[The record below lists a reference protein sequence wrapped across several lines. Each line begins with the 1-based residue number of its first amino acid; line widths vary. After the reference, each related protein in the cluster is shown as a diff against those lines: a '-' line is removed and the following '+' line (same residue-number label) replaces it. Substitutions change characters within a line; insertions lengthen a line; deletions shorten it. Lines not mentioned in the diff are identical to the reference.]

1 LDPLPFTLIMASAF
15 SHALWNYVAKE
26 AGDKDSFMLLLN
38 VLSLALFLPVF
49 YLILPEIYFPTKI
62 LPFLL
67 ASGVAET
74 IYFLALGKAYE
85 EGDLSVVYPVARS
98 SPMFVAI
105 AASILIG
112 ETITFWG
119 ALGIALILA
128 GVYVLHLKGWSGE
141 ELTRPLRALGA
152 PASRYAFVAALGT
165 TVYSISDKM
174 GVTAVDPLLYSFWLG
189 FVETG
194 MLSIVIIRRR
204 GVGTIKEELKGSLL
218 RISVAGVLMK
228 GGYMLVLVAMSLA
241 QVSYILA
248 LRQVSV
254 VLGAVLGV
262 LLLKEKYGGVRIV
275 GSMIIFLGVYLLGAV
290 A

>member
-1 LDPLPFTLIMASAF
+1 MTSAV

-26 AGDKDSFMLLLN
+26 AGDKDSFMLLIN
-38 VLSLALFLPVF
+38 VFSLAIFLPVF
-49 YLILPEIYFPTKI
+49 YVILPEIYFPVEI
-62 LPFLL
+62 LPFLFV
-67 ASGVAET
+67 SGVAET

-85 EGDLSVVYPVARS
+85 TGDLSVVYPVARS

-105 AASILIG
+105 AASLLIG
-112 ETITFWG
+112 ERISPWG
-119 ALGIALILA
+119 ALGIALILF

-141 ELTRPLRALGA
+141 ELTRPLKALGD

-174 GVTAVDPLLYSFWLG
+174 GVTAVDPILYSFWLG
-189 FVETG
+189 FVITG
-194 MLSIVIIRRR
+194 MMSLVIVKRR
-204 GVGTIKEELKGSLL
+204 GVSLL
-218 RISVAGVLMK
+218 REELRGSLFRVSVAGVLVK
-228 GGYMLVLVAMSLA
+228 GGYMLVLVAMSMA

-254 VLGAVLGV
+254 VLGAALGV
-262 LLLKEKYGGVRIV
+262 VLLKERYGGVRIV
-275 GSMIIFLGVYLLGAV
+275 GSMIIFVGVYLLGAL

>member
-1 LDPLPFTLIMASAF
+1 MDPLPFTLVMASAV

-26 AGDKDSFMLLLN
+26 AGDKDSFMLLIN
-38 VLSLALFLPVF
+38 VFSLGIFLPVF
-49 YLILPEIYFPTKI
+49 FVILPEIYFPVEV
-62 LPFLL
+62 LPFLFV
-67 ASGVAET
+67 SGVAET

-105 AASILIG
+105 AASLLIG
-112 ETITFWG
+112 ERITVWG
-119 ALGIALILA
+119 TLGIALILF

-141 ELTRPLRALGA
+141 ELTRPLKALGD

-165 TVYSISDKM
+165 TVYSLSDKM

-189 FVETG
+189 FVITG
-194 MLSIVIIRRR
+194 MLSLVTVKRR
-204 GVGTIKEELKGSLL
+204 GVSLL
-218 RISVAGVLMK
+218 REELRGSLFRVSVAGVLVK

-254 VLGAVLGV
+254 VLGAALGV
-262 LLLKEKYGGVRIV
+262 VLLKERYGRVRIV
-275 GSMIIFLGVYLLGAV
+275 GSMIIFMGVYLLGAV

>member
-1 LDPLPFTLIMASAF
+1 MDSLPFTLVMISAV

-38 VLSLALFLPVF
+38 VLSLALFLPIF
-49 YLILPEIYFPTKI
+49 YVILPEIYFPAEI

-74 IYFLALGKAYE
+74 VYFLALGKAYE

-105 AASILIG
+105 AASLLIG
-112 ETITFWG
+112 ERVTLWG
-119 ALGIALILA
+119 AVGIALILV

-141 ELTRPLRALGA
+141 ELTKPLRALGA

-165 TVYSISDKM
+165 TVYSISDKL

-189 FVETG
+189 FIITG
-194 MLSIVIIRRR
+194 LLSIVIVRRR
-204 GVGTIKEELKGSLL
+204 GVSVLREELRSSMF
-218 RISVAGVLMK
+218 RISIAGVLMK

-254 VLGAVLGV
+254 VMGAALGV
-262 LLLKEKYGGVRIV
+262 ALLKERYGGVRIV
-275 GSMIIFLGVYLLGAV
+275 GSAIIFLGVYLLGAV

>member
-1 LDPLPFTLIMASAF
+1 MDALPFTLVMASAV

-38 VLSLALFLPVF
+38 VLSLAIFLPVF
-49 YLILPEIYFPTKI
+49 YVILPEIYFPVEI
-62 LPFLL
+62 LPYLV
-67 ASGVAET
+67 ASGFAET
-74 IYFLALGKAYE
+74 VYFLALGKAYE

-105 AASILIG
+105 AASLLIG
-112 ETITFWG
+112 ERITLWG
-119 ALGIALILA
+119 VLGIALILV

-141 ELTRPLRALGA
+141 ELARPLKALGA

-165 TVYSISDKM
+165 TVYSISDKL
-174 GVTAVDPLLYSFWLG
+174 GVTAVEPLLYSFWLG
-189 FVETG
+189 FVVTG
-194 MLSIVIIRRR
+194 MLSIVIVSRI
-204 GVGTIKEELKGSLL
+204 GLGTIREELRGSLF
-218 RISVAGVLMK
+218 RVSVAGVLMK
-228 GGYMLVLVAMSLA
+228 GGYVLVLVAMSLA

-254 VLGAVLGV
+254 VLGAALGV
-262 LLLKEKYGGVRIV
+262 ALLKERYGGVRIV
-275 GSMIIFLGVYLLGAV
+275 GSIIIFLGVYLLGAV

>member
-1 LDPLPFTLIMASAF
+1 MDPLPFMLVMTSAV

-26 AGDKDSFMLLLN
+26 AGDKDSFMLLIN
-38 VLSLALFLPVF
+38 VFSLAIFLPVF
-49 YLILPEIYFPTKI
+49 YVILPEIYFPVEI
-62 LPFLL
+62 LPFLFV
-67 ASGVAET
+67 SGVAET

-85 EGDLSVVYPVARS
+85 TGDLSVVYPVARS

-105 AASILIG
+105 AASLLIG
-112 ETITFWG
+112 ERISPWG
-119 ALGIALILA
+119 ALGIALILF

-141 ELTRPLRALGA
+141 ELTRPLKALGD

-189 FVETG
+189 FVITG
-194 MLSIVIIRRR
+194 MLSLVIVKRR
-204 GVGTIKEELKGSLL
+204 GVSLL
-218 RISVAGVLMK
+218 REELRGSLFRVSVAGVLVK
-228 GGYMLVLVAMSLA
+228 GGYMLVLVAMSMA

-254 VLGAVLGV
+254 VLGAALGV
-262 LLLKEKYGGVRIV
+262 VLLKERYGGVRIV
-275 GSMIIFLGVYLLGAV
+275 GSMIIFVGVYLLGAL

>member
-1 LDPLPFTLIMASAF
+1 MVI
-15 SHALWNYVAKE
+15 
-26 AGDKDSFMLLLN
+26 
-38 VLSLALFLPVF
+38 FLPVF
-49 YLILPEIYFPTKI
+49 YVILPEIYFPVEI
-62 LPFLL
+62 LPFLFI
-67 ASGVAET
+67 SGVAET

-105 AASILIG
+105 AASLLIG
-112 ETITFWG
+112 ERITAWG
-119 ALGIALILA
+119 ALGIAFILF

-141 ELTRPLRALGA
+141 ELTRPLKALGD

-189 FVETG
+189 FVITG
-194 MLSIVIIRRR
+194 MLSLVTVKRR
-204 GVGTIKEELKGSLL
+204 GVSLL
-218 RISVAGVLMK
+218 REELRGSLFRVSVAGVLVK

-254 VLGAVLGV
+254 VLGAALGV
-262 LLLKEKYGGVRIV
+262 VLLKERYGGVRIV
-275 GSMIIFLGVYLLGAV
+275 GSMIIFVGVYLLGAV

>member
-1 LDPLPFTLIMASAF
+1 MDALPFTLVMASAV

-49 YLILPEIYFPTKI
+49 YVILPEIYFPVEI

-112 ETITFWG
+112 ERVTLWG
-119 ALGIALILA
+119 ALGIALILV

-141 ELTRPLRALGA
+141 ELARPLKALGA

-189 FVETG
+189 FIITG
-194 MLSIVIIRRR
+194 MLSLVIVRRR
-204 GVGTIKEELKGSLL
+204 GVGTIKKELRGSML
-218 RISVAGVLMK
+218 RVSVAGVLMK

-254 VLGAVLGV
+254 VLGAALGV
-262 LLLKEKYGGVRIV
+262 IFLKERYGGVRIV
-275 GSMIIFLGVYLLGAV
+275 GSAIIFLGVYLLGAV

>member
-1 LDPLPFTLIMASAF
+1 MDPLPFMLVMTSAV

-26 AGDKDSFMLLLN
+26 AGDKDSFMLLIN
-38 VLSLALFLPVF
+38 VLSLVIFLPVF
-49 YLILPEIYFPTKI
+49 YVILPEIYFPVEI
-62 LPFLL
+62 LPFLFI
-67 ASGVAET
+67 SGVAET

-105 AASILIG
+105 AASLLIG
-112 ETITFWG
+112 ERITAWG
-119 ALGIALILA
+119 ALGIALILF

-141 ELTRPLRALGA
+141 ELTRPLKALGD

-189 FVETG
+189 FVITG
-194 MLSIVIIRRR
+194 MLSLVTVKRR
-204 GVGTIKEELKGSLL
+204 GVSLL
-218 RISVAGVLMK
+218 REELRGSLFRVSVAGVLVK
-228 GGYMLVLVAMSLA
+228 GGYMLVLVAMSMA

-254 VLGAVLGV
+254 VLGAALGV
-262 LLLKEKYGGVRIV
+262 VLLKERYGGVRIV
-275 GSMIIFLGVYLLGAV
+275 GSMIIFVGVYLLGAV

>member
-1 LDPLPFTLIMASAF
+1 MASAV

-26 AGDKDSFMLLLN
+26 AGDKDSFMLLIN
-38 VLSLALFLPVF
+38 VFSLAIFLPVF
-49 YLILPEIYFPTKI
+49 YVILPEIYFPVEI
-62 LPFLL
+62 LPFLFV
-67 ASGVAET
+67 SGVAET

-85 EGDLSVVYPVARS
+85 TGDLSVVYPVARS

-105 AASILIG
+105 AASLLIG
-112 ETITFWG
+112 ERISPWG
-119 ALGIALILA
+119 ALGIALILF

-141 ELTRPLRALGA
+141 ELTRPLKALGD

-189 FVETG
+189 FVITG
-194 MLSIVIIRRR
+194 MMSLVIVKRR
-204 GVGTIKEELKGSLL
+204 GVSLL
-218 RISVAGVLMK
+218 REELRGSLFKVSVAGVLVK
-228 GGYMLVLVAMSLA
+228 GGYMLVLVAMSMA

-254 VLGAVLGV
+254 VLGAALGV
-262 LLLKEKYGGVRIV
+262 VLLKERYGGVRIV
-275 GSMIIFLGVYLLGAV
+275 GSMIIFVGVYLLGAL

>member
-1 LDPLPFTLIMASAF
+1 MDLLPFMLVMTSAV

-26 AGDKDSFMLLLN
+26 AGDKDSFMLLIN
-38 VLSLALFLPVF
+38 VFSLAIFLPVF
-49 YLILPEIYFPTKI
+49 YVILPEIYFPVEI
-62 LPFLL
+62 LPFLFV
-67 ASGVAET
+67 SGVAET

-85 EGDLSVVYPVARS
+85 TGDLSVVYPVARS

-105 AASILIG
+105 AASLLIG
-112 ETITFWG
+112 ERISPWG
-119 ALGIALILA
+119 ALGIALILF

-141 ELTRPLRALGA
+141 ELTRPLKALGD

-189 FVETG
+189 FVITG
-194 MLSIVIIRRR
+194 MLSLVIVKRR
-204 GVGTIKEELKGSLL
+204 GVNLIREELRGSLF
-218 RISVAGVLMK
+218 RVSVAGVLMK

-254 VLGAVLGV
+254 VLGAALGV
-262 LLLKEKYGGVRIV
+262 VLLKERYGGVRIV
-275 GSMIIFLGVYLLGAV
+275 GSMIIFFGVYLLGAV

>member
-1 LDPLPFTLIMASAF
+1 LDPLPFTLVMASAV

-38 VLSLALFLPVF
+38 VLSLAIFLPVF
-49 YLILPEIYFPTKI
+49 YVILPEIRFPVEI
-62 LPFLL
+62 LPFLV

-98 SPMFVAI
+98 SPMFVAL
-105 AASILIG
+105 AASLLIG
-112 ETITFWG
+112 ERITLWG
-119 ALGIALILA
+119 ALGIALILV

-141 ELTRPLRALGA
+141 ELTRPLKALGD

-189 FVETG
+189 FVITG
-194 MLSIVIIRRR
+194 MLSLVIVRRR
-204 GVGTIKEELKGSLL
+204 GVSNIREELRGSLF
-218 RISVAGVLMK
+218 RVSVAGVLMK
-228 GGYMLVLVAMSLA
+228 GGYMLVLVAMSLE

-254 VLGAVLGV
+254 VLGAGLGV
-262 LLLKEKYGGVRIV
+262 LLLKERYGGVRVV
-275 GSMIIFLGVYLLGAV
+275 GSIIIFVGVYLLGAV

>member
-1 LDPLPFTLIMASAF
+1 MDPLPFTLVMASAV

-26 AGDKDSFMLLLN
+26 AGDKDSFMLLIN
-38 VLSLALFLPVF
+38 VFSLAIFLPVF
-49 YLILPEIYFPTKI
+49 YVILPEIYFPVEI
-62 LPFLL
+62 LPFLFV
-67 ASGVAET
+67 SGVAET

-85 EGDLSVVYPVARS
+85 TGDLSVVYPVARS

-105 AASILIG
+105 AASLLIG
-112 ETITFWG
+112 ERISPWG
-119 ALGIALILA
+119 ALGIALILF

-141 ELTRPLRALGA
+141 ELTRPLKALGD

-189 FVETG
+189 FVITG
-194 MLSIVIIRRR
+194 MLSMVIVKRR
-204 GVGTIKEELKGSLL
+204 GVSLL
-218 RISVAGVLMK
+218 REELRGSLFKVSVAGVLVK
-228 GGYMLVLVAMSLA
+228 GGYMLVLVAMSMA

-254 VLGAVLGV
+254 VLGAALGV
-262 LLLKEKYGGVRIV
+262 VLLKERYGGVRIV
-275 GSMIIFLGVYLLGAV
+275 GSMIIFVGVYLLGAL

>member
-1 LDPLPFTLIMASAF
+1 MDPLPFTLIMASAF

-112 ETITFWG
+112 ETINFWG
-119 ALGIALILA
+119 ALGIALILVV
-128 GVYVLHLKGWSGE
+128 VYVLHLKGWRGE
-141 ELTRPLRALGA
+141 ELKRPLRALGA

-194 MLSIVIIRRR
+194 MLSIVIVRRR
-204 GVGTIKEELKGSLL
+204 GVGTIKEELRGSLL

>member
-1 LDPLPFTLIMASAF
+1 MASAV

-49 YLILPEIYFPTKI
+49 YVILPEIYFPVEI

-112 ETITFWG
+112 ERVTLWG
-119 ALGIALILA
+119 ALGIALILV

-141 ELTRPLRALGA
+141 ELARPLKALGA

-189 FVETG
+189 FIITG
-194 MLSIVIIRRR
+194 MLSLVIVRRR
-204 GVGTIKEELKGSLL
+204 GVGTIKKELRGSML
-218 RISVAGVLMK
+218 RVSVAGVLMK

-254 VLGAVLGV
+254 VLGAALGV
-262 LLLKEKYGGVRIV
+262 IFLKERYGGVRIV
-275 GSMIIFLGVYLLGAV
+275 GSAIIFLGVYLLGAV

>member
-1 LDPLPFTLIMASAF
+1 MDPMPFTLVIASAV

-26 AGDKDSFMLLLN
+26 AGDKDSFMLLIN
-38 VLSLALFLPVF
+38 VFSLAIFLPVF
-49 YLILPEIYFPTKI
+49 YVILSRIYFPVEI
-62 LPFLL
+62 LPFLFV
-67 ASGVAET
+67 SGVAET
-74 IYFLALGKAYE
+74 VYFLALGKAYE

-105 AASILIG
+105 AASLLIG
-112 ETITFWG
+112 ERITAWG
-119 ALGIALILA
+119 ALGIALILF

-141 ELTRPLRALGA
+141 ELTKPLKALGD
-152 PASRYAFVAALGT
+152 PTSRYAFVAALGT

-189 FVETG
+189 FVITG
-194 MLSIVIIRRR
+194 MLSLAIVKRR
-204 GVGTIKEELKGSLL
+204 GVSLL
-218 RISVAGVLMK
+218 REELRGSVFRVSVSGVLVK
-228 GGYMLVLVAMSLA
+228 GGYILVLVAMSMA

-254 VLGAVLGV
+254 VLGAALGV
-262 LLLKEKYGGVRIV
+262 VLLKEKYGGVRIV
-275 GSMIIFLGVYLLGAV
+275 GSMIIFVGVYMLGAL

>member
-1 LDPLPFTLIMASAF
+1 MLVMTSAV

-26 AGDKDSFMLLLN
+26 AGDKDSFMLLIN
-38 VLSLALFLPVF
+38 VLSLVIFLPVF
-49 YLILPEIYFPTKI
+49 YVILPEIYFPVEI
-62 LPFLL
+62 LPFLFI
-67 ASGVAET
+67 SGVAET

-105 AASILIG
+105 AASLLIG
-112 ETITFWG
+112 ERITAWG
-119 ALGIALILA
+119 ALGIAFILF

-141 ELTRPLRALGA
+141 ELTRPLKALGD

-189 FVETG
+189 FVITG
-194 MLSIVIIRRR
+194 MLSLVTVKRR
-204 GVGTIKEELKGSLL
+204 GVSLL
-218 RISVAGVLMK
+218 REELRGSLFRVSVAGVLVK
-228 GGYMLVLVAMSLA
+228 GGYMLVLVAMSMA

-254 VLGAVLGV
+254 VLGAALGV
-262 LLLKEKYGGVRIV
+262 VLLKERYGGVRIV
-275 GSMIIFLGVYLLGAV
+275 GSMIIFVGVYLLGAV

>member
-1 LDPLPFTLIMASAF
+1 LDPLPFMLVMTSAV

-26 AGDKDSFMLLLN
+26 AGDKDSFMLLIN
-38 VLSLALFLPVF
+38 VFSLAIFLPVF
-49 YLILPEIYFPTKI
+49 YVILPEIYFPVEI
-62 LPFLL
+62 LPFLFV
-67 ASGVAET
+67 SGVAET
-74 IYFLALGKAYE
+74 IYFLAWGKAYE

-105 AASILIG
+105 AASLLIG
-112 ETITFWG
+112 ERITAWG
-119 ALGIALILA
+119 ALGIGLILF

-141 ELTRPLRALGA
+141 ELTRPLKALGD

-189 FVETG
+189 FVITG
-194 MLSIVIIRRR
+194 MLSLVTVKRR
-204 GVGTIKEELKGSLL
+204 GVSLL
-218 RISVAGVLMK
+218 REELRGSLFRVSVAGVLVK
-228 GGYMLVLVAMSLA
+228 GGYMLVLVAMSMA

-254 VLGAVLGV
+254 VLGAALGV
-262 LLLKEKYGGVRIV
+262 VLLKERYGGVRIV
-275 GSMIIFLGVYLLGAV
+275 GSMIIFVGVYLLGAL

>member
-1 LDPLPFTLIMASAF
+1 MDPLPFTLVMASAV

-26 AGDKDSFMLLLN
+26 AGDKDSFMLLIN
-38 VLSLALFLPVF
+38 VFSLAIFLPVF
-49 YLILPEIYFPTKI
+49 YVILPEIYFPVEI
-62 LPFLL
+62 LPFLFV
-67 ASGVAET
+67 SGVAET

-85 EGDLSVVYPVARS
+85 TGDLSVVYPVARS

-105 AASILIG
+105 AASLLIG
-112 ETITFWG
+112 ERISPWG
-119 ALGIALILA
+119 ALGIVLILF

-141 ELTRPLRALGA
+141 ELTRPLKALGD

-189 FVETG
+189 FVITG
-194 MLSIVIIRRR
+194 MMSLVIVKRR
-204 GVGTIKEELKGSLL
+204 GVSLL
-218 RISVAGVLMK
+218 REELRGSLFRVSVAGVLVK
-228 GGYMLVLVAMSLA
+228 GGYMLVLVAMSMA

-254 VLGAVLGV
+254 VLGAALGV
-262 LLLKEKYGGVRIV
+262 VLLKERYGGVRIV
-275 GSMIIFLGVYLLGAV
+275 GSMIIFVGVYLLGAL

>member
-1 LDPLPFTLIMASAF
+1 MASAV

-26 AGDKDSFMLLLN
+26 AGDKDGFMLLLN
-38 VLSLALFLPVF
+38 ILSLAIFLPVF
-49 YLILPEIYFPTKI
+49 VVILPEIYFPAEI
-62 LPFLL
+62 LPFLF

-74 IYFLALGKAYE
+74 VYFLALGKAYE

-105 AASILIG
+105 AASLLIG
-112 ETITFWG
+112 ERITIWG
-119 ALGIALILA
+119 ALGIALILV

-141 ELTRPLRALGA
+141 ELTRPLKALGA

-189 FVETG
+189 FVITG
-194 MLSIVIIRRR
+194 MLSIVIVGRR
-204 GVGTIKEELKGSLL
+204 GVSAVREELRGSLL
-218 RISVAGVLMK
+218 RVSFAGVLMK
-228 GGYMLVLVAMSLA
+228 GGYVLVLVAMSLA

-254 VLGAVLGV
+254 VLGAALGV
-262 LLLKEKYGGVRIV
+262 ALLKEKYGGVRIV
-275 GSMIIFLGVYLLGAV
+275 GSIIIFLGVYLLGAV

>member
-1 LDPLPFTLIMASAF
+1 MDPLPFMLVMTSAV

-26 AGDKDSFMLLLN
+26 AGDKDSFMLLIN
-38 VLSLALFLPVF
+38 VFSLVIFLPVF
-49 YLILPEIYFPTKI
+49 YVILPEIYFPVEI
-62 LPFLL
+62 LPFLFI
-67 ASGVAET
+67 SGVAET

-105 AASILIG
+105 AASLLIG
-112 ETITFWG
+112 ERITAWG
-119 ALGIALILA
+119 ALGIALILF

-141 ELTRPLRALGA
+141 ELTRPLKALGD

-189 FVETG
+189 FVITG
-194 MLSIVIIRRR
+194 MLSLVTVKRR
-204 GVGTIKEELKGSLL
+204 GVSLL
-218 RISVAGVLMK
+218 REELRGSLFRVSVAGVLVK

-254 VLGAVLGV
+254 VLGAALGV
-262 LLLKEKYGGVRIV
+262 VLLKERYGGVRIV
-275 GSMIIFLGVYLLGAV
+275 GSMIIFVGVYLLGAV

>member
-1 LDPLPFTLIMASAF
+1 MPFTLVMVSAV

-49 YLILPEIYFPTKI
+49 YVILPEIYFPVEI
-62 LPFLL
+62 LPFLA

-105 AASILIG
+105 AASLLIG
-112 ETITFWG
+112 ERVTLWG
-119 ALGIALILA
+119 AQGIALILV
-128 GVYVLHLKGWSGE
+128 GVYVLHLKGWSEE
-141 ELTRPLRALGA
+141 ELTKPLRALGA

-189 FVETG
+189 FIITG
-194 MLSIVIIRRR
+194 MLSIVIVRRR
-204 GVGTIKEELKGSLL
+204 GVGTIKKELRGSML
-218 RISVAGVLMK
+218 RVSVAGVLMK

-254 VLGAVLGV
+254 VLGAALGV
-262 LLLKEKYGGVRIV
+262 VFLKERYGGVRIV
-275 GSMIIFLGVYLLGAV
+275 GSVIIFLGVYLLGTV

>member
-1 LDPLPFTLIMASAF
+1 LDALPFTLVMASAV

-38 VLSLALFLPVF
+38 VLSLAIFLPVF
-49 YLILPEIYFPTKI
+49 YVILPEIYFPVEI
-62 LPFLL
+62 IPFLA

-74 IYFLALGKAYE
+74 VYFLALGKAYE

-105 AASILIG
+105 AASLLIG
-112 ETITFWG
+112 ERITTWG
-119 ALGIALILA
+119 VLGIALILV
-128 GVYVLHLKGWSGE
+128 GVYVLHLKGWSRE
-141 ELTRPLRALGA
+141 ELARPLKALGA

-165 TVYSISDKM
+165 TVYSISDKL

-189 FVETG
+189 FVITG
-194 MLSIVIIRRR
+194 MLSIVIVSRR
-204 GVGTIKEELKGSLL
+204 GLSIIREELRGSLL
-218 RISVAGVLMK
+218 RVSVAGVLMK

-254 VLGAVLGV
+254 VLGAALGV
-262 LLLKEKYGGVRIV
+262 AFLKERYGGVRIV
-275 GSMIIFLGVYLLGAV
+275 GSIIIFLGVYLLGAV

>member
-1 LDPLPFTLIMASAF
+1 MDPLPFMLVMTSAV

-26 AGDKDSFMLLLN
+26 AGDKDSFMLLIN
-38 VLSLALFLPVF
+38 VLSLVIFLPVF
-49 YLILPEIYFPTKI
+49 YVILPEIYFPVEI
-62 LPFLL
+62 LPFLFI
-67 ASGVAET
+67 SGVAET

-105 AASILIG
+105 AASLLIG
-112 ETITFWG
+112 ERITAWG
-119 ALGIALILA
+119 ALGIAFILF

-141 ELTRPLRALGA
+141 ELTRPLKALGD

-189 FVETG
+189 FVITG
-194 MLSIVIIRRR
+194 MLSLVTVKRR
-204 GVGTIKEELKGSLL
+204 GVSLL
-218 RISVAGVLMK
+218 REELRGSLFRVSVAGVLVK

-254 VLGAVLGV
+254 VLGAALGV
-262 LLLKEKYGGVRIV
+262 VLLKERYGGVRIV
-275 GSMIIFLGVYLLGAV
+275 GSMIIFVGVYLLGAV

>member
-1 LDPLPFTLIMASAF
+1 MLVMASAV

-26 AGDKDSFMLLLN
+26 AGDKDSFMLLIN
-38 VLSLALFLPVF
+38 VFSLAIFLPVF
-49 YLILPEIYFPTKI
+49 YVILPEIYFPVEI
-62 LPFLL
+62 LPFLFV
-67 ASGVAET
+67 SGVAET

-85 EGDLSVVYPVARS
+85 KGDLSVVYPVARS

-105 AASILIG
+105 AASLLIG
-112 ETITFWG
+112 ERISPWG
-119 ALGIALILA
+119 ALGIAHILF

-141 ELTRPLRALGA
+141 ELTRPLKALGD

-189 FVETG
+189 FVITG
-194 MLSIVIIRRR
+194 MLSLVIVKRR
-204 GVGTIKEELKGSLL
+204 GVSLL
-218 RISVAGVLMK
+218 REELRGSLFRVSVAGVLVK
-228 GGYMLVLVAMSLA
+228 GGYMLVLVAMSMA

-254 VLGAVLGV
+254 VLGAALGV
-262 LLLKEKYGGVRIV
+262 VLLKERYGGVRIV
-275 GSMIIFLGVYLLGAV
+275 GSMIIFVGVYLLGAL

>member
-1 LDPLPFTLIMASAF
+1 MPFTLVMVSAV

-49 YLILPEIYFPTKI
+49 YVILPEIYFPVEI
-62 LPFLL
+62 LPFLV
-67 ASGVAET
+67 ASGGAET

-105 AASILIG
+105 AASLLIG
-112 ETITFWG
+112 ERVTLWG
-119 ALGIALILA
+119 ALGIALILV
-128 GVYVLHLKGWSGE
+128 GVYVLHLKGWSRE
-141 ELTRPLRALGA
+141 ELSRPLKALGA

-189 FVETG
+189 FIITG
-194 MLSIVIIRRR
+194 MLSLVIVRRR
-204 GVGTIKEELKGSLL
+204 GVGNIKKELKGSVF
-218 RISVAGVLMK
+218 RVSVAGVLMK

-254 VLGAVLGV
+254 VLGAALGV
-262 LLLKEKYGGVRIV
+262 ALLKERYGGVRIV
-275 GSMIIFLGVYLLGAV
+275 GSVIIFLGVYLLGAV

>member
-1 LDPLPFTLIMASAF
+1 MTSAV

-26 AGDKDSFMLLLN
+26 AGDKDSFMLLIN
-38 VLSLALFLPVF
+38 VFSLAIFLPVF
-49 YLILPEIYFPTKI
+49 YVILPEIYFPVEI
-62 LPFLL
+62 LPFLFV
-67 ASGVAET
+67 SGVAET

-85 EGDLSVVYPVARS
+85 TGDLSVVYPVARS

-105 AASILIG
+105 AASLLIG
-112 ETITFWG
+112 ERISPWG
-119 ALGIALILA
+119 ALGIALILF

-141 ELTRPLRALGA
+141 ELTRPLKALGD

-189 FVETG
+189 FVITG
-194 MLSIVIIRRR
+194 MLSMVIVKRR
-204 GVGTIKEELKGSLL
+204 GVSLL
-218 RISVAGVLMK
+218 REELRGSLFKVSVAGVLVK
-228 GGYMLVLVAMSLA
+228 GGYMLVLVAMSMA

-254 VLGAVLGV
+254 VLGAALGV
-262 LLLKEKYGGVRIV
+262 VLLKERYGGVRIV
-275 GSMIIFLGVYLLGAV
+275 GSMIIFVGVYLLGAL

>member
-1 LDPLPFTLIMASAF
+1 LDPLPFMLVMVSAV

-26 AGDKDSFMLLLN
+26 AGDKDSFMLLIN
-38 VLSLALFLPVF
+38 VFSLAIFLPVF
-49 YLILPEIYFPTKI
+49 YVILPEIYFPVEV
-62 LPFLL
+62 LPFLV

-98 SPMFVAI
+98 SPMFVAL
-105 AASILIG
+105 AASLLIG
-112 ETITFWG
+112 ERITPWG
-119 ALGIALILA
+119 ALGIALILV

-141 ELTRPLRALGA
+141 ELTRPLKALRG

-189 FVETG
+189 FVITG
-194 MLSIVIIRRR
+194 MLSLVIVKRR
-204 GVGTIKEELKGSLL
+204 GVNLIREELRGSLF
-218 RISVAGVLMK
+218 RVSVAGVLMK

-254 VLGAVLGV
+254 VLGAALGV
-262 LLLKEKYGGVRIV
+262 VLLKERYGGVRIV
-275 GSMIIFLGVYLLGAV
+275 GSMIIFVGVYLLGVV

>member
-1 LDPLPFTLIMASAF
+1 MASAV

-26 AGDKDSFMLLLN
+26 AGDKDSFMLLIN
-38 VLSLALFLPVF
+38 VFSLAIFLPVF
-49 YLILPEIYFPTKI
+49 YVILPEIYFPVEI
-62 LPFLL
+62 LPFLFV
-67 ASGVAET
+67 SGVAET

-85 EGDLSVVYPVARS
+85 TGDLSVVYPVARS

-105 AASILIG
+105 AASLLIG
-112 ETITFWG
+112 ERISPWG
-119 ALGIALILA
+119 ALGIALILF

-141 ELTRPLRALGA
+141 ELTRPLKALGD

-189 FVETG
+189 FVITG
-194 MLSIVIIRRR
+194 MLSMVIVKRR
-204 GVGTIKEELKGSLL
+204 GVSLL
-218 RISVAGVLMK
+218 REELRGSLFKVSVAGVLVK
-228 GGYMLVLVAMSLA
+228 GGYMLVLVAMSMA

-254 VLGAVLGV
+254 VLGAALGV
-262 LLLKEKYGGVRIV
+262 VLLKERYGGVRIV
-275 GSMIIFLGVYLLGAV
+275 GSMIIFVGVYLLGAL

>member
-1 LDPLPFTLIMASAF
+1 MLVMASAV

-26 AGDKDSFMLLLN
+26 AGDKDSFMLLIN
-38 VLSLALFLPVF
+38 VFSLAIFLPVF
-49 YLILPEIYFPTKI
+49 YVILPEIYFPVEI
-62 LPFLL
+62 LPFLFV
-67 ASGVAET
+67 SGVAET

-105 AASILIG
+105 AASLLIG
-112 ETITFWG
+112 ERISPWG
-119 ALGIALILA
+119 ALGIAHILF

-141 ELTRPLRALGA
+141 ELTRPLKALGD

-189 FVETG
+189 FVITG
-194 MLSIVIIRRR
+194 MLSLVIVKRR
-204 GVGTIKEELKGSLL
+204 GVSLL
-218 RISVAGVLMK
+218 REELRGSLFRVSVAGVLVK
-228 GGYMLVLVAMSLA
+228 GGYMLVLVAMSMA

-254 VLGAVLGV
+254 VLGAALGV
-262 LLLKEKYGGVRIV
+262 VLLKERYGGVRIV
-275 GSMIIFLGVYLLGAV
+275 GSMIIFVGVYLLGAL

>member
-1 LDPLPFTLIMASAF
+1 MDPLPFTLVMTSAV

-26 AGDKDSFMLLLN
+26 AGDKESFMLLLN
-38 VLSLALFLPVF
+38 VFSLAIFLPVF
-49 YLILPEIYFPTKI
+49 YVILPEIYFPVEI
-62 LPFLL
+62 LPFLV

-105 AASILIG
+105 AASLLIG
-112 ETITFWG
+112 ERITLGG
-119 ALGIALILA
+119 ALGIVLILI
-128 GVYVLHLKGWSGE
+128 GVYVLHLKGWSRE
-141 ELTRPLRALGA
+141 ELTRPLKALGE
-152 PASRYAFVAALGT
+152 PASKYALVAALGT

-189 FVETG
+189 FMITG
-194 MLSIVIIRRR
+194 MLSLVIVKRR
-204 GVGTIKEELKGSLL
+204 GVSLIREELRGSLFKV
-218 RISVAGVLMK
+218 SVAGVLVK
-228 GGYMLVLVAMSLA
+228 GGYMLVLVAMSMA

-254 VLGAVLGV
+254 VLGAALGV
-262 LLLKEKYGGVRIV
+262 VLLKERYGGVRIV
-275 GSMIIFLGVYLLGAV
+275 GSMIIFVGVYLLGAV

>member
-1 LDPLPFTLIMASAF
+1 MDPLPFTLVMASAV

-26 AGDKDSFMLLLN
+26 AGDKDSFMLLIN
-38 VLSLALFLPVF
+38 VFSLAIFLPVF
-49 YLILPEIYFPTKI
+49 YVILPEIYFPVEI
-62 LPFLL
+62 LPFLFV
-67 ASGVAET
+67 SGVAET

-85 EGDLSVVYPVARS
+85 TGDLSVVYPVARS

-105 AASILIG
+105 AASLLIG
-112 ETITFWG
+112 ERISPWG
-119 ALGIALILA
+119 ALGIAFILF

-141 ELTRPLRALGA
+141 ELTRPLKALGD

-189 FVETG
+189 FVITG
-194 MLSIVIIRRR
+194 MLSLVIVKRR
-204 GVGTIKEELKGSLL
+204 GVSLL
-218 RISVAGVLMK
+218 REELRGSLFRVSVAGVLVK
-228 GGYMLVLVAMSLA
+228 GGYMLVLVAMSMA

-254 VLGAVLGV
+254 VLGAALGV
-262 LLLKEKYGGVRIV
+262 VLLKERYGGVRIV
-275 GSMIIFLGVYLLGAV
+275 GSMIIFVGVYLLGAL

>member
-1 LDPLPFTLIMASAF
+1 MPFTLVIASAV

-26 AGDKDSFMLLLN
+26 AGDKDSFMLLIN
-38 VLSLALFLPVF
+38 VFSLAIFLPVF
-49 YLILPEIYFPTKI
+49 YVILSRIYFPVEI
-62 LPFLL
+62 LPFLFV
-67 ASGVAET
+67 SGVAET
-74 IYFLALGKAYE
+74 VYFLALGKAYE

-105 AASILIG
+105 AASLLIG
-112 ETITFWG
+112 ERITAWG
-119 ALGIALILA
+119 ALGIALILF

-141 ELTRPLRALGA
+141 ELTKPLKALGD
-152 PASRYAFVAALGT
+152 PTSRYAFVAALGT

-189 FVETG
+189 FVITG
-194 MLSIVIIRRR
+194 MLSLAIVKRR
-204 GVGTIKEELKGSLL
+204 GVSLL
-218 RISVAGVLMK
+218 REELRGSVFRVSVSGVLVK
-228 GGYMLVLVAMSLA
+228 GGYILVLVAMSMA

-254 VLGAVLGV
+254 VLGAALGV
-262 LLLKEKYGGVRIV
+262 VLLKEKYGGVRIV
-275 GSMIIFLGVYLLGAV
+275 GSMIIFVGVYMLGAL

>member
-1 LDPLPFTLIMASAF
+1 MDPLPFMLVMTSAV

-26 AGDKDSFMLLLN
+26 AGDKDSFMLLIN
-38 VLSLALFLPVF
+38 VFSLAIFLPVF
-49 YLILPEIYFPTKI
+49 YVILPEIYFPVEI
-62 LPFLL
+62 IPFLFI
-67 ASGVAET
+67 SGVAET

-105 AASILIG
+105 AASLLIG
-112 ETITFWG
+112 ERITAWG
-119 ALGIALILA
+119 ALGIAFILF

-141 ELTRPLRALGA
+141 ELTRPLKALGD

-189 FVETG
+189 FVITG
-194 MLSIVIIRRR
+194 MLSLVTVKRR
-204 GVGTIKEELKGSLL
+204 GVSLL
-218 RISVAGVLMK
+218 REELRGSLFRVSVAGVLVK

-254 VLGAVLGV
+254 VLGAALGV
-262 LLLKEKYGGVRIV
+262 VLLKERYGGVRIV
-275 GSMIIFLGVYLLGAV
+275 GSMIIFVGVYLLGAV

>member
-1 LDPLPFTLIMASAF
+1 MASAV

-26 AGDKDSFMLLLN
+26 AGDKDSFMLLIN
-38 VLSLALFLPVF
+38 VFSLAIFLPVF
-49 YLILPEIYFPTKI
+49 YVILPEIYFPVEI
-62 LPFLL
+62 LPFLFV
-67 ASGVAET
+67 SGVAET

-85 EGDLSVVYPVARS
+85 TGDLSVVYPVARS

-105 AASILIG
+105 AASLLIG
-112 ETITFWG
+112 ERISPWG
-119 ALGIALILA
+119 ALGIVLILF

-141 ELTRPLRALGA
+141 ELTRPLKALGD

-189 FVETG
+189 FVITG
-194 MLSIVIIRRR
+194 MMSLVIVKRR
-204 GVGTIKEELKGSLL
+204 GVSLL
-218 RISVAGVLMK
+218 REELRGSLFRVSVAGVLVK
-228 GGYMLVLVAMSLA
+228 GGYMLVLVAMSMA

-254 VLGAVLGV
+254 VLGAALGV
-262 LLLKEKYGGVRIV
+262 VLLKERYGGVRIV
-275 GSMIIFLGVYLLGAV
+275 GSMIIFVGVYLLGAL